1 MDPKAEMWKLD
12 STFVGRYAEQD
23 ASVTLRL
30 WDRLRADLVN
40 DECTGIFDL
49 ESSLLPVLLDMKTR
63 GVRVDIDKAERVQK
77 DLKQREDV
85 LLAEIKDLTQV
96 NVEPWVATS
105 IAKAFDAVGLTYDR
119 TEKTN
124 APAFTKQFL
133 ACLLYTSPS
142 PRD

>member
-1 MDPKAEMWKLD
+1 MLRSAADKYGVAPKAEMWKLD

-30 WDRLRADLVN
+30 WDRLRADLVS

-119 TEKTN
+119 TS
-124 APAFTKQFL
+124 
-133 ACLLYTSPS
+133 LLYTT
-142 PRD
+142 DAADAT